1 MTTGETRAQS
11 GSASEVEVEV
21 KLAVVDP
28 EAIRDL
34 IQTGDSARL
43 AGFEAAG
50 PIRETQLVDRYV
62 DTAGGTLA
70 DIGARARVRTGDGPA
85 RLALKRRGIED
96 GAVTSRRE
104 VEGPATEALDPAGW
118 PASAARS
125 ELLELA
131 SGEPL
136 VEIARLRQHRTARD
150 VARGGTRVEL
160 SLDALDALD
169 GDQVVASRWEL
180 EAELKA
186 GDVAP
191 LHELAAALQR
201 NPATGPPTGSKL
213 GFAVASVALARAR
226 S

>member
-1 MTTGETRAQS
+1 MTTGETRADS

-34 IQTGDSARL
+34 IETVDPSRL

-50 PIRETQLVDRYV
+50 PVRQSRIVDRYI
-62 DTAGGTLA
+62 DTAGATLA
-70 DIGARARVRTGDGPA
+70 GIGARARVRTGDGPA
-85 RLALKRRGIED
+85 RLALKRRGIAD

-104 VEGPATEALDPAGW
+104 VEGPATEALEPAGW

-131 SGEPL
+131 RGEPL
-136 VEIARLRQHRTARD
+136 LEIARLRQRRTARD
-150 VARGGTRVEL
+150 VVRGGTRVEL

-169 GDQVVASRWEL
+169 GDEIVASRWEL

-191 LHELAAALQR
+191 LHELAVALQR

-213 GFAVASVALARAR
+213 GFAVASVAVARAR

>member
-1 MTTGETRAQS
+1 MTAPETRAQS
-11 GSASEVEVEV
+11 ETASEVEVEV
-21 KLAVVDP
+21 KLAVIDP
-28 EAIRDL
+28 DAIREL
-34 IQTGDSARL
+34 IEAGDPARL

-50 PIRETQLVDRYV
+50 PVREAQIVDRYV

-70 DIGARARVRTGDGPA
+70 GIGARARVRTGDGPA

-118 PASAARS
+118 PDSGARR

-131 SGEPL
+131 RDQPL
-136 VEIARLRQHRTARD
+136 VEIARLRQQRTARD

-169 GDQVVASRWEL
+169 GDIVVASRWEL

-186 GDVAP
+186 GDAAP

-213 GFAVASVALARAR
+213 GFAVASVARAR
-226 S
+226 IGS